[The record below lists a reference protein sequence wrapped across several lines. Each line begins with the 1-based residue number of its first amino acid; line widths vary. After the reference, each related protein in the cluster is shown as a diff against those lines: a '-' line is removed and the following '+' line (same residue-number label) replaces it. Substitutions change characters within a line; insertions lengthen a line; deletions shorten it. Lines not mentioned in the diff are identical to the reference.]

1 MKILNN
7 LTISGS
13 REKTIVLDIR
23 FFETQQKKPL
33 VIFCHGF
40 KGFKDWGHF
49 NLMAEGIATAGFV
62 VTKFNFSYNGGN
74 ENQVID
80 FPDLEAFGQNNIST
94 ELNDLGV
101 FIDAW
106 AKADQFISDAEVDR
120 NQIILIGHSR
130 GGGVCILK
138 AAEDHRV
145 KKLVTLAAI
154 GHVGRL
160 FQDEHFLQQW
170 KKDGVIYIPNART
183 HQEMPMYYQ
192 YYEDYIANKERLDIP
207 KAAQEIAIPWLIVHG
222 EEDTT
227 VPLST
232 AQELQD
238 LNPESQM
245 LMLPNAN
252 HTFGGQHPW
261 TLEGLPTDTAILLE
275 KAIEFMKS

>member
-7 LTISGS
+7 LTIPGS
-13 REKTIVLDIR
+13 REKTIVFDIK
-23 FFETQQKKPL
+23 FIETNQKKPL

-49 NLMAEGIATAGFV
+49 NLMAENIAASGFV
-62 VTKFNFSYNGGN
+62 VTKFNFSYNGGT
-74 ENQVID
+74 ETQVID

-106 AKADQFISDAEVDR
+106 SQSNQFISDTEVDR
-120 NQIILIGHSR
+120 SQIILIGHSR

-138 AAEDHRV
+138 AAEDKRV
-145 KKLVTLAAI
+145 KKLISLAAI

-160 FQDEHFLQQW
+160 FQDEDFLQHW
-170 KKDGVIYIPNART
+170 KNEGVIYIPNGRT

-207 KAAQEIAIPWLIVHG
+207 KAAQNIQIPWLIVHG

-227 VPLST
+227 VPVTAAHELHDLSH
-232 AQELQD
+232 D
-238 LNPESQM
+238 SQ
-245 LMLPNAN
+245 LFIIPNAN
-252 HTFGGQHPW
+252 HTFGGLHPW
-261 TLEGLPTDTAILLE
+261 PNQNLPLDTAALLE
-275 KAIEFMKS
+275 KAIEFMKH